1 MGAPAMASKYALYS
15 QVFPARKRKGKKPIP
30 PCRVDKAFFQNAKP
44 IGAGQRITQN
54 DKPVVIVVFQPAQT
68 AADKLVLPGGNVF
81 FQCRRQRPE
90 WEKNGSGILLQLRP
104 TRGTW
109 RSHIRL

>member
-15 QVFPARKRKGKKPIP
+15 QVFPARNRKGKKPIP

-54 DKPVVIVVFQPAQT
+54 DKPVVIVVFQPVQT

-81 FQCRRQRPE
+81 FPM
-90 WEKNGSGILLQLRP
+90 SAS
-104 TRGTW
+104 T
-109 RSHIRL
+109 S